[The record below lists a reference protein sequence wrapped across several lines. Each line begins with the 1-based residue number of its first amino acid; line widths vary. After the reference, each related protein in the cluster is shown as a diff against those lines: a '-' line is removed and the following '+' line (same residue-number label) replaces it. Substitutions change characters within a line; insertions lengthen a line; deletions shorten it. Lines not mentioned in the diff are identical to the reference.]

1 MLAAPSDVL
10 EIQTVAHLFHG
21 LWQFEVKESRRLK
34 MMEGTQASWPTG
46 IRTCHGLNT
55 LPDQQAVTFFWFD
68 LGTDGMVD
76 RIGDPFRPE

>member
-1 MLAAPSDVL
+1 
-10 EIQTVAHLFHG
+10 
-21 LWQFEVKESRRLK
+21 